1 MAAIEPFADLY
12 GDALAARMAAKLGF
26 GRATPA
32 VGALADAL
40 LALLARER
48 TDYTI
53 FWRRLARQMAGTGG
67 EPVRDLFIDRAA
79 WDAWLLQY
87 QSLSG
92 MIHPGTAP
100 I

>member
-1 MAAIEPFADLY
+1 
-12 GDALAARMAAKLGF
+12 
-26 GRATPA
+26 
-32 VGALADAL
+32 
-40 LALLARER
+40 
-48 TDYTI
+48 
-53 FWRRLARQMAGTGG
+53 MAGTGG